1 MFAVVARD
9 VVAAL
14 VVAVMIGS
22 SCAPRLPPA
31 DGDEVKSTQTER
43 NLWSAPSKGLAWL
56 ASRQRADGFWGD
68 DAHRMEL
75 TSLAILAFLH
85 QNEAPGRG
93 TPYSAQLERGA
104 KALVEL
110 INAAEEPTEDEQAL
124 AMWALA
130 EIYASVPAP
139 FIGELL
145 EEQLPGIKST
155 EASPWNCLAADALIH
170 SRDSDMQEAGWR
182 MLDVLE
188 PPAQTNLASATP
200 TRLLIHYLS
209 RKRGGPRL
217 LGLSAGMETDVLDCD
232 ASSTPERPT
241 HRLARELDVERAV
254 RKAFRYHLGDP
265 NVTLFKLP
273 VASVFVWNRLAYL
286 LGGDEWRRWS
296 KAFHT
301 QLVVAQVVEGERGWW
316 TASGLGVSKDP
327 QTEGMIETDAAIY
340 TTSLMVMC
348 LDNRRHLPT
357 FRHEEPAS
365 NTNSDDIEIIL
376 L

>member
-1 MFAVVARD
+1 MFAVVAR
-9 VVAAL
+9 VAATAL
-14 VVAVMIGS
+14 VVAVMFGS
-22 SCAPRLPPA
+22 SCASQLPPE
-31 DGDEVKSTQTER
+31 DGDEEKVPQAEG

-130 EIYASVPAP
+130 EIYASVPVP
-139 FIGELL
+139 LIGELL
-145 EEQLPGIKST
+145 KEQLSRFK
-155 EASPWNCLAADALIH
+155 EMDASPWHGLAVDALIH
-170 SRDSDMQEAGWR
+170 SRNPDAGRR
-182 MLDVLE
+182 MLDQLE

-200 TRLLIHYLS
+200 ARLLIKYLS
-209 RKRGGPRL
+209 CKGGVPRM
-217 LGLSAGMETDVLDCD
+217 LSIPPGMESDVMSCD
-232 ASSTPERPT
+232 GSATSELPT

-254 RKAFRYHLGDP
+254 RKAFRRHLDDP
-265 NVTLFKLP
+265 DFAPSNLP
-273 VASVFVWNRLAYL
+273 AISVYAWNRLAFL
-286 LGGDEWRRWS
+286 LGGDEWRIWS
-296 KAFHT
+296 KPFQAE
-301 QLVVAQVVEGERGWW
+301 LVAAQVVEGERGWW
-316 TASGLGVSKDP
+316 TAGCLGVSKDP
-327 QTEGMIETDAAIY
+327 QTEGMNETDAAVY

-365 NTNSDDIEIIL
+365 YTISDDIEIKIVR
-376 L
+376 